1 MIEEIDF
8 ETYLYIGNDRL
19 IISLFQKRDS
29 KNLYKDEFFF
39 KTPLYDVSLDTLS
52 EFLNKNIFKIEK
64 KLKSFIKNVYVI
76 LDSNKFFTVEI
87 SLKKKNYENVFDLKS
102 LNYLLYEA
110 KDYCRKTIDDR
121 KIIHMIINNYQ
132 IDNKSYPFFPIDV
145 SGNNFSID
153 ISFICIS
160 NRLIKKLEK
169 ILKKYHISLSQVVSA
184 NYAMKFLIND
194 EKDIFLMSKKI
205 MNGHNPNEVMLVE
218 KTSKNEGFFE
228 KFFNFFR

>member
-1 MIEEIDF
+1 MENNFNFKTFLFIASKKI
-8 ETYLYIGNDRL
+8 
-19 IISLFQKRDS
+19 IISVYSDINQKIYQEELVFDS
-29 KNLYKDEFFF
+29 KMQDLSFDNLD
-39 KTPLYDVSLDTLS
+39 L
-52 EFLNKNIFKIEK
+52 FLNKNIFKIEK

-184 NYAMKFLIND
+184 NYATKFLIND

>member
-1 MIEEIDF
+1 MENNFNFKTFLFIDSKK
-8 ETYLYIGNDRL
+8 I
-19 IISLFQKRDS
+19 IISVYSDINQKIYQEKLVFDS
-29 KNLYKDEFFF
+29 KMQDLSFDNLD
-39 KTPLYDVSLDTLS
+39 L
-52 EFLNKNIFKIEK
+52 FLNKNIFKIEK

-169 ILKKYHISLSQVVSA
+169 ILKKYHISLSQIVSA

>member
-1 MIEEIDF
+1 MENNFNFKTFLFIDSKK
-8 ETYLYIGNDRL
+8 I
-19 IISLFQKRDS
+19 IISVYSDINQKIYQEELVFDS
-29 KNLYKDEFFF
+29 KMQDLSFDNLD
-39 KTPLYDVSLDTLS
+39 L
-52 EFLNKNIFKIEK
+52 FLNKNIFKIEK

>member
-1 MIEEIDF
+1 M
-8 ETYLYIGNDRL
+8 L
-19 IISLFQKRDS
+19 
-29 KNLYKDEFFF
+29 
-39 KTPLYDVSLDTLS
+39 
-52 EFLNKNIFKIEK
+52 
-64 KLKSFIKNVYVI
+64 
-76 LDSNKFFTVEI
+76 
-87 SLKKKNYENVFDLKS
+87 FDLKS

-169 ILKKYHISLSQVVSA
+169 ILKKYHISLSQLSA
-184 NYAMKFLIND
+184 QIT
-194 EKDIFLMSKKI
+194 
-205 MNGHNPNEVMLVE
+205 P
-218 KTSKNEGFFE
+218 
-228 KFFNFFR
+228 

>member
-1 MIEEIDF
+1 MENNFNFKTFLFIDSKK
-8 ETYLYIGNDRL
+8 I
-19 IISLFQKRDS
+19 IISVYSDINQKIYQEKLVFDS
-29 KNLYKDEFFF
+29 KIREISFDNLDH
-39 KTPLYDVSLDTLS
+39 
-52 EFLNKNIFKIEK
+52 FLNKNIFKIEK

-160 NRLIKKLEK
+160 NRLIKSLEK
-169 ILKKYHISLSQVVSA
+169 ILKKYHISLNQVVSA

>member
-1 MIEEIDF
+1 MENNFNFKTFLFIASKKI
-8 ETYLYIGNDRL
+8 
-19 IISLFQKRDS
+19 IISVYSDINQKIYQEELVFDS
-29 KNLYKDEFFF
+29 KMQDLSFDNLD
-39 KTPLYDVSLDTLS
+39 L
-52 EFLNKNIFKIEK
+52 FLNKNIFKIEK